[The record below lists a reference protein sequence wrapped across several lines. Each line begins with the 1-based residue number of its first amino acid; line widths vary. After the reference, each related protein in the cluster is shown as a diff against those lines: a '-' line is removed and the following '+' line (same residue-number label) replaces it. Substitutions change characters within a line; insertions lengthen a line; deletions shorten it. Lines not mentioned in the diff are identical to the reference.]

1 MKENANKCGRS
12 RPKDKPYEIWLAWD
26 LGDMGTVQYRVLKKY
41 QSPDKEKQN
50 EYARWFLA
58 TRSACTYGTFE
69 LGDGY
74 CNEVKQFG
82 TKIFDE
88 TADGEYMGQFDGED
102 F

>member
-1 MKENANKCGRS
+1 MKNLCGKTR
-12 RPKDKPYEIWLAWD
+12 KTNQPYEIWLGRN
-26 LGDMGTVQYRVLKKY
+26 LGDMGTVQWRVLKKY
-41 QSPDKEKQN
+41 QAPEAEEKN

-74 CNEVKQFG
+74 CAEVKKYG

-88 TADGEYMGQFDGED
+88 AVDGPYKGQFDGDE